1 MNRAAFSS
9 LVSKGGKTMKH
20 GNHGAKKKAMKKKPA
35 AKKMAGKKKMMKK
48 KSSYA

>member
-1 MNRAAFSS
+1 MNRSAFSS

-20 GNHGAKKKAMKKKPA
+20 GKHKMASKKKPV
-35 AKKMAGKKKMMKK
+35 KKMASKKKTMKKK